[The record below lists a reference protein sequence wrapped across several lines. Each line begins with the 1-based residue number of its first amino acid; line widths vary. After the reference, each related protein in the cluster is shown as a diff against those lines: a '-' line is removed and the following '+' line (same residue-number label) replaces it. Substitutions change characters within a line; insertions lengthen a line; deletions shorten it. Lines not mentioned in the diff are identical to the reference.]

1 MKRALTTIAFGLAA
15 SVAFSGAASAQQTL
29 AQVTDRDELICG
41 ANPGLAGFGVP
52 DAQGNWTGFDVDY
65 CRAIAAAIFGDT
77 QKVSFIPLSA
87 KDRFTALQS
96 GEIDV
101 LVRNSTST
109 MSRDT
114 SLGLDFPG
122 INYYDGQGFLVRRDL
137 GVTSALEL
145 EGASVCV
152 QQGTT
157 TELNLADFFRNNN
170 ITYEPVAFA
179 TSAETFEAY
188 QNGRCDAFTTDASG
202 LYAERLRAPTPA
214 DHMVLPEIISKEPL
228 GPVVRHGDNQWA
240 DIVRW
245 VHNAMV
251 EAEELGV
258 TSANAEQMRDTS
270 ENPSIRRLLGVEGNF
285 GEMIGLQP
293 EWAFNVISMIGNY
306 GEVFEKNIG
315 MDSPVEISRGLNA
328 LWTEGGLQYAHPV
341 R

>member
-122 INYYDGQGFLVRRDL
+122 INYYDGQGFLVRRISASPRRSSSA
-137 GVTSALEL
+137 VRRSVSRMEPRQSSIWTIISAPRESAMNPSFSAL
-145 EGASVCV
+145 
-152 QQGTT
+152 
-157 TELNLADFFRNNN
+157 
-170 ITYEPVAFA
+170 
-179 TSAETFEAY
+179 
-188 QNGRCDAFTTDASG
+188 
-202 LYAERLRAPTPA
+202 
-214 DHMVLPEIISKEPL
+214 
-228 GPVVRHGDNQWA
+228 
-240 DIVRW
+240 
-245 VHNAMV
+245 
-251 EAEELGV
+251 
-258 TSANAEQMRDTS
+258 
-270 ENPSIRRLLGVEGNF
+270 PSRR
-285 GEMIGLQP
+285 
-293 EWAFNVISMIGNY
+293 SMPI
-306 GEVFEKNIG
+306 
-315 MDSPVEISRGLNA
+315 
-328 LWTEGGLQYAHPV
+328 
-341 R
+341 